1 MCLRQSGTPL
11 TGYRFLLQ
19 RREQLLRTLLGS
31 GQVRLTFLVKQI
43 RTDYPLSVSK
53 VEKVYSAIMHR
64 NPQAQAEMPPEARKH
79 VPANGLRIVSA
90 NALQSSGDQM
100 VNSATVLPWLFA
112 TLGVPPALTGL
123 LVPIRESGSMLPQVF
138 LTPWVLRV
146 KYRKWVFV
154 TGALIQSAA
163 VGAMALTAALAE
175 GLTAGISILV
185 ALAIFSLG
193 RCFSSIS
200 SKDVQGRTV
209 PKGERGQING
219 LATTAAGIVA
229 ITLGLAIRFFGGA
242 DLSSVQLAWLLAAGA
257 AMWVGV
263 AIVYSGIREPA
274 PEDEPAGED
283 ADEPDEDN
291 TIAGMFRVLRD
302 DKPFRHFVI
311 VRSLLLVS
319 SLSPPFIVTLS
330 IDFGT
335 DSLAGLGG
343 FIIASGI
350 ASLIGGRIFGRLAD
364 KSSRNL
370 MAVGAGVASAIVITT
385 VVLAA
390 IPDLL
395 GEGLATNIVFIAVY
409 LALTLM
415 HTGVRVGRKT
425 YLVDMA
431 EGDQRTT
438 YTAVSN
444 TTLGV
449 VLLIVGGISSLLAT
463 WHIFAALL
471 FLAAIGLAGVFFGS
485 KLPEVSAGANY

>member
-1 MCLRQSGTPL
+1 VGKT
-11 TGYRFLLQ
+11 
-19 RREQLLRTLLGS
+19 E
-31 GQVRLTFLVKQI
+31 RL
-43 RTDYPLSVSK
+43 
-53 VEKVYSAIMHR
+53 YSALMQR
-64 NPQAQAEMPPEARKH
+64 SEQGQEEMPAEARKH
-79 VPANGLRIVSA
+79 VASNGLRIVSA

-100 VNSATVLPWLFA
+100 VNAATVLPWLFA
-112 TLGVPPALTGL
+112 TLGVPQALTGL

-138 LTPWVLRV
+138 LTPLVLRV
-146 KYRKWVFV
+146 RYRKWVFIA
-154 TGALIQSAA
+154 GALVQAAA
-163 VGAMALTAALAE
+163 VGAMALIAALAE
-175 GLTAGISILV
+175 GLLAGVSILV

-193 RCFSSIS
+193 RCLTSIS

-229 ITLGLAIRFFGGA
+229 ITLGLGIRFFGGA
-242 DLSSVQLAWLLAAGA
+242 NLTSVQLAWLLAAGA

-263 AIVYSGIREPA
+263 SLVYTGIREPA
-274 PEDEPAGED
+274 PQHDPAED
-283 ADEPDEDN
+283 DERH
-291 TIAGMFRVLRD
+291 TIGDMFQLLRD

-319 SLSPPFIVTLS
+319 SLSPPFVVTMS
-330 IDFGT
+330 IQHGA
-335 DSLAGLGG
+335 DSIAGLGG
-343 FIIASGI
+343 FILASGV
-350 ASLIGGRIFGRLAD
+350 AALIGGRLFGRMAD
-364 KSSRNL
+364 RSSKLL
-370 MAVGAGVASAIVITT
+370 MTIGAGVASTIVLLI

-395 GEGLATNIVFIAVY
+395 GEGLTTNVVFVLVY

-444 TTLGV
+444 TVLGI

-471 FLAAIGLAGVFFGS
+471 FLAATGLAGVFAGS
-485 KLPEVSAGANY
+485 RLPEVSTA